1 MRKRRGV
8 LMDLDA
14 PNLAFAGSG
23 SMPVDPHISSNSKV
37 YARAKLWSP
46 KMMTLLG
53 SVLRLPVVK
62 FVEPVR
68 TNAFCA
74 SSRSPTM
81 NLLCIPLPMPSVR
94 KWMGMLSSMALR
106 PKLAFCPSAM

>member
-1 MRKRRGV
+1 
-8 LMDLDA
+8 
-14 PNLAFAGSG
+14 
-23 SMPVDPHISSNSKV
+23 MPVDPHISSNSNV

-53 SVLRLPVVK
+53 SVFKLPVVK
-62 FVEPVR
+62 LVEPVR

-81 NLLCIPLPMPSVR
+81 NLLCMPLPCPSVR
-94 KWMGMLSSMALR
+94 KCTGMLSSIALKPR
-106 PKLAFCPSAM
+106 LAFCPSAM